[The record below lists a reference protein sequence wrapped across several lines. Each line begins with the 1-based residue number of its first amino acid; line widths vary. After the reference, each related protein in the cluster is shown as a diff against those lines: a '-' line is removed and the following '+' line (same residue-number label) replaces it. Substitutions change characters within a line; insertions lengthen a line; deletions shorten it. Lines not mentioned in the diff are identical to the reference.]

1 MITFDNVCM
10 LKSVV
15 NSWSDLTLD
24 DVAYTMSCGADQNS
38 VSGAKILSETVGI
51 VLTVSV
57 LFYTSLY

>member
-1 MITFDNVCM
+1 M

-15 NSWSDLTLD
+15 KSWSDLTLD
-24 DVAYTMSCGADQNS
+24 NVAYTMSCGADQNS